1 MTKTDINNTSKG
13 GIILKDIENIYSSM
27 SKNEEKKN
35 KKNINKKKMIIAISV
50 IFLLIVIGIT
60 AVLYKSSRDVRDFLD
75 QYLFRKNITQEKLD
89 SILLDYDSNINVFA
103 YNKRICILAENKLM
117 QYNSSGNLE
126 NEIDLQINNPEY
138 CVNNKYLAISEKK
151 GSTINLISG
160 SEILWTKEL
169 DGNISKIN
177 VNNNGYVSIILTGTS
192 YKSVIVTFD
201 NKGNELF
208 KRYLAS
214 TTVIDTTISNDNKYL
229 AFAEVNT
236 KGTTIQSSVKI
247 VSIEQPSESVIF
259 TYKADNNKLI
269 INIEYDENNQIICMY
284 DSEITSIQN
293 DSNSVLMSLD
303 EKGKN
308 INFSNINLKGF
319 MFRAVEENDGLFN
332 TNTIIEMKSTTSDKN
347 VIYTVEGAA
356 KDIYSYNN
364 VIAVNLGQEIEFLNT
379 SGWLLKR
386 YSSLQEVQNV
396 VLGNGIAGIVYQD
409 KVEIVNL

>member
-1 MTKTDINNTSKG
+1 MAKTDINSTCEG

-27 SKNEEKKN
+27 SKNEEKKP

-50 IFLLIVIGIT
+50 IVLLIIIGIT
-60 AVLYKSSRDVRDFLD
+60 ALLYYSSRDVRDFLD

-89 SILLDYDSNINVFA
+89 SIPLDYDSNINVFA

-126 NEIDLQINNPEY
+126 NEIDLQISNPEY
-138 CVNNKYLAISEKK
+138 CVNNKYIAISEKK

-177 VNNNGYVSIILTGTS
+177 VNNNGYVSVILTGTS

-201 NKGNELF
+201 DKCNELF

-293 DSNSVLMSLD
+293 DSNSVLMNLE

-308 INFSNINLKGF
+308 INFSNINLNGF
-319 MFRAVEENDGLFN
+319 IYRAVEENDGLFN
-332 TNTIIEMKSTTSDKN
+332 TNTVIEMKSTTSDKN
-347 VIYTVEGAA
+347 VVYTVEGAA
-356 KDIYSYNN
+356 KAVYSYNN